1 MLTPSGSRVCAE
13 AGVPAANAAAVAN
26 PSDSA
31 DLLSIFVIAV
41 PFGCFGPLGQSLGPW
56 FAKLHWIFRRSAT
69 KDLHAGL
76 VQNLAKVPGGKC
88 PQRVIHVGLT
98 VRRPL
103 PVYPGERTFSGLA
116 GMSQRCQQRT
126 RAPQQT
132 ASLFTPLLR
141 SKQSSKRKGRL
152 YFTLAQTGW
161 AVDEEAVPQ
170 SLGTAVRTKPR
181 RSRALRPSEG
191 SWFSRERR
199 SR

>member
-56 FAKLHWIFRRSAT
+56 FETTLDIQAKRNQRFACGAGAKSCKGARRKMSAT
-69 KDLHAGL
+69 GHSRRFDRTTATSGL
-76 VQNLAKVPGGKC
+76 PRRTDILRISGHVSKVPTTDSC
-88 PQRVIHVGLT
+88 AAANSIAIR
-98 VRRPL
+98 
-103 PVYPGERTFSGLA
+103 S
-116 GMSQRCQQRT
+116 
-126 RAPQQT
+126 
-132 ASLFTPLLR
+132 PLLR

-181 RSRALRPSEG
+181 RSRALKPSEG
-191 SWFSRERR
+191 SWFSHERR